1 MTETDPAKT
10 ADPAMADLGNR
21 CETLKLRAQEA
32 QYAADG
38 GDARELAEA
47 CEKLL
52 PLQVQFAQAY
62 RSWLVAWPPPPGESM
77 ST

>member
-1 MTETDPAKT
+1 MR
-10 ADPAMADLGNR
+10 DLGDR

-38 GDARELAEA
+38 GDERELAEA

-52 PLQVQFAQAY
+52 PLHVQFAQAY
-62 RSWLVAWPPPPGESM
+62 RSWLVGRRPPPGESM